1 MSRPDE
7 TSIDKCSTCGGFTL
21 ISTSVQGV
29 SLPEGTFCKNCLS
42 ELVRLGLK
50 HKTGQTV
57 KWYYS
62 IPFVILEL
70 LLFGP
75 FALPVLWKS
84 DKFSSLAKVILTSI
98 VAISTVLGI
107 VYTMDLIRKASASF
121 QATMNNLLGQ

>member
-1 MSRPDE
+1 MPRPDK

-21 ISTSVQGV
+21 STAAHGV
-29 SLPEGTFCKNCLS
+29 SLPEGTFCRDCLS

-50 HKTGQTV
+50 QKTGKTG

-84 DKFSSLAKVILTSI
+84 NKFSSLAKAIITLI
-98 VAISTVLGI
+98 VAISTVLGVI
-107 VYTMDLIRKASASF
+107 YTMDLIRKASTSF
-121 QATMNNLLGQ
+121 QSTINNLLGQ